1 MELAMEVFFVG
12 VLPMLTLLFAFL
24 QIILKLKKRV
34 KELEEM
40 LEKQQQEKNPEN

>member
-12 VLPMLTLLFAFL
+12 VLPLLTILFAFL
-24 QIILKLKKRV
+24 QVILKLNKRV

>member
-12 VLPMLTLLFAFL
+12 FLPMLLCLFAFL

-40 LEKQQQEKNPEN
+40 LGKRRQEENPEN

>member
-12 VLPMLTLLFAFL
+12 VLPMLSILFAFL
-24 QIILKLKKRV
+24 QVILKLKKRV

>member
-12 VLPMLTLLFAFL
+12 VLPLLTILFAFL
-24 QIILKLKKRV
+24 QVILKLKKRV

>member
-12 VLPMLTLLFAFL
+12 FLPMLSILFAFL
-24 QIILKLKKRV
+24 QVILNLKKRV